1 MPARA
6 IRKSNKKR
14 PIATDSLGSNAEK
27 IVSGVDRQLIELID
41 SDENS
46 GRLRQYWPDAPAPCV
61 VVVPGIKG
69 HFNYIRNIADRLQ
82 AEGFVMD
89 LPYPHRPKTPGQLP
103 LQQEAA
109 MKRRQAKEDAALTAD
124 QKKRIERNRAAAL
137 EKLAQKGA
145 GGQIV

>member
-14 PIATDSLGSNAEK
+14 LSTTDSLGSNAEK

-69 HFNYIRNIADRLQ
+69 HFKYSPDSKGWSHRVRNVRIRSLELARSSDLVGMILNYHILR
-82 AEGFVMD
+82 G
-89 LPYPHRPKTPGQLP
+89 
-103 LQQEAA
+103 
-109 MKRRQAKEDAALTAD
+109 
-124 QKKRIERNRAAAL
+124 
-137 EKLAQKGA
+137 
-145 GGQIV
+145 